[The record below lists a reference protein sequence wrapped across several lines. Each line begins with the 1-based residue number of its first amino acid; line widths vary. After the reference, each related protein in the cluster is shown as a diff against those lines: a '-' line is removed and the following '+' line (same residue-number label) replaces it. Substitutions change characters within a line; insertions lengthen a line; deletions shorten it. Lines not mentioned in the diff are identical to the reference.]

1 MSIRK
6 KVVISNLLTFL
17 LPVVIG
23 ILSLYIASNAVEERF
38 VYEDHFEI
46 IQRIEQNILEEDFEK
61 VIENVKEIEA
71 GGYSVKLILDNDTS
85 YESENYNEYSD
96 KVIGEYF
103 NNVNKSEYTIINESG
118 EASCIKLF
126 GNDSSSNDNI
136 NYLYMVSTQTRV
148 TLEEQNE
155 TIAKDKQF
163 IMKIILFVLVAI
175 VSAVILT
182 TSVMTFIILR
192 SILRPL
198 NVLREGTNQIK
209 EGNLHF
215 EIDYPND
222 DEFGDVCKDFDDMR
236 EKLLNSKEEKE
247 RYENNRKELIA
258 GITHDLNTPLT
269 SIKGFTSGLLEGI
282 IDTKEKQIRYLE
294 NINQTADQMSK
305 MINELFLYSTLDMN
319 GVSFNF
325 ISTDLVDFFEGCI
338 SEISSEFSKNNIYI
352 HFITEL
358 EMAEVQIDWM
368 HFKRVVLN
376 IIKNSA
382 KYKKDGI
389 GNIYITLSEYGELY
403 NISFADDGM
412 GITKDEITNIFDP
425 FYRADK
431 SRNQQTGGAGLGLAI
446 VKNIVNAH
454 NGSIRV
460 NEKYND
466 GLELIISLPKAGL
479 KVMEEGN

>member
-103 NNVNKSEYTIINESG
+103 NDANKSEYTIINESG

-163 IMKIILFVLVAI
+163 IMKTILFVLLAI

-198 NVLREGTNQIK
+198 NALREGTNQIK

-215 EIDYPND
+215 EIAYPND

-338 SEISSEFSKNNIYI
+338 SEISSEFSKDNIYI

-376 IIKNSA
+376 ILKNSA

-389 GNIYITLSEYGELY
+389 SNIYITLSEYGELY

-431 SRNQQTGGAGLGLAI
+431 SRSQQTGGAGLGLAI

-479 KVMEEGN
+479 KVIEEGN

>member
-1 MSIRK
+1 MSIRR

-17 LPVVIG
+17 LPFVIG
-23 ILSLYIASNAVEERF
+23 IISLYIAFNAVEERF
-38 VYEDHFEI
+38 IYENHFEI

-61 VIENVKEIEA
+61 AIENVKEIEA
-71 GGYSVKLILDNDTS
+71 EGYSANLILDNGIS
-85 YESENYNEYSD
+85 YKSENYNEYSD

-103 NNVNKSEYTIINESG
+103 NNANKSEYTIINESG

-126 GNDSSSNDNI
+126 GNDSSRNDKI
-136 NYLYMVSTQTRV
+136 SYLYIVSTQARE

-155 TIAKDKQF
+155 MIAKDKQY

-175 VSAVILT
+175 VSAVVLT
-182 TSVMTFIILR
+182 TFVMTIIILK

-198 NVLREGTNQIK
+198 NLLREGTNQIK

-215 EIDYPND
+215 KIDYSKD
-222 DEFGDVCKDFDDMR
+222 DEFGCVCKDFDNMR

-282 IDTKEKQIRYLE
+282 INTKEKQISYLE

-305 MINELFLYSTLDMN
+305 MINELFLYSTLDMD

-325 ISTDLVDFFEGCI
+325 ISTDLVDFFKGYI
-338 SEISSEFSKNNIYI
+338 SEISSEFRKDSMCI

-358 EMAEVQIDWM
+358 EIAEVHIDWM
-368 HFKRVVLN
+368 HFRRVVLN
-376 IIKNSA
+376 ILKNST
-382 KYKKDGI
+382 KYKKDGV
-389 GNIYITLSEYGELY
+389 GNIYITLSEYDGLY
-403 NISFADDGM
+403 NIYFADN
-412 GITKDEITNIFDP
+412 GIGIPKDEITNIFDP
-425 FYRADK
+425 FYRVDK
-431 SRNQQTGGAGLGLAI
+431 SRSQQTGGTGLGLAI

-454 NGSIRV
+454 KGSIRV

-466 GLELIISLPKAGL
+466 GLELIISLPKT
-479 KVMEEGN
+479 